1 MDKSA
6 ILRQYFGHS
15 SFRGGQE
22 ELIDAILAGRDVLG
36 IMPTGG
42 GKSVCYQV
50 PALMLPGLSL
60 VISPL
65 ISLMKDQV
73 AALEAAGIPAAF
85 VNSSMTSG
93 EFQVV
98 CAGIRGG
105 LYRLL
110 YVAPERLDNEGFLSL
125 IRSQQVPLVA
135 VDEAHCV
142 SQWGQDFRPSYLNIP
157 DFLARLRKR
166 PALGAFTATATPEV
180 REDIVRRLAL
190 REPQVSVSGFD
201 RANLSF
207 EVRQPRSK
215 KKELLAFLAGHEGES
230 GILYC
235 STRKTVDGLWEYLR
249 QRGLSAVRYH
259 AGLEAEER
267 RQNQEAFAYGQAQLM
282 VATNAFGM
290 GIDKSDVRFV
300 VHYNMPK
307 DLESYYQEAGRAG
320 RDGEPAQCLLLFGG
334 QDVVTARY
342 LISLR
347 EENDDAD
354 EDAYRQRVERDTGRL
369 KTMEAYC
376 RTTDCL
382 RGFILRYFGER
393 APAQCGNCGNCL
405 IEFEDA
411 DITEDAQKILSC
423 VKRAGERFG
432 AVVIADVL
440 RGAKTD
446 RIRSWQLDKLTTYG
460 IMPAMQNRDILDR
473 IRLLVE
479 RGYLRQ
485 SDGQYPTLSLAPAA
499 REVLFHGEQVSM
511 RLPRAKP
518 AGPAGPGGEPS
529 DLLPARMGDEAL
541 FQDLRA
547 LRGRLASLRGVPP
560 YVIFSDRTL
569 REMCR
574 QRPDSSAAFLQVPGV
589 GERKLEQFG
598 EAFLEII
605 RKHGV

>member
-1 MDKSA
+1 
-6 ILRQYFGHS
+6 
-15 SFRGGQE
+15 
-22 ELIDAILAGRDVLG
+22 
-36 IMPTGG
+36 
-42 GKSVCYQV
+42 
-50 PALMLPGLSL
+50 
-60 VISPL
+60 
-65 ISLMKDQV
+65 
-73 AALEAAGIPAAF
+73 
-85 VNSSMTSG
+85 
-93 EFQVV
+93 
-98 CAGIRGG
+98 
-105 LYRLL
+105 
-110 YVAPERLDNEGFLSL
+110 
-125 IRSQQVPLVA
+125 
-135 VDEAHCV
+135 
-142 SQWGQDFRPSYLNIP
+142 
-157 DFLARLRKR
+157 
-166 PALGAFTATATPEV
+166 
-180 REDIVRRLAL
+180 
-190 REPQVSVSGFD
+190 
-201 RANLSF
+201 
-207 EVRQPRSK
+207 
-215 KKELLAFLAGHEGES
+215 
-230 GILYC
+230 
-235 STRKTVDGLWEYLR
+235 
-249 QRGLSAVRYH
+249 
-259 AGLEAEER
+259 
-267 RQNQEAFAYGQAQLM
+267 
-282 VATNAFGM
+282 
-290 GIDKSDVRFV
+290 
-300 VHYNMPK
+300 
-307 DLESYYQEAGRAG
+307 ESYYQEAGRAG
-320 RDGEPAQCLLLFGG
+320 RDGEPAQCLLLFSG

-347 EENDDAD
+347 EEEGDGD

-382 RGFILRYFGER
+382 RAFILRYFGER

-405 IEFEDA
+405 TEFEEA

-432 AVVIADVL
+432 AVVIADIL

-446 RIRSWQLDKLTTYG
+446 RIRSWRLDGLTTYG
-460 IMPAMQNRDILDR
+460 IMAPMPGRDILDR

-485 SDGQYPTLSLAPAA
+485 SDGQYPTLALAPAA
-499 REVLFHGEQVSM
+499 RAVLFQGERVAM

-605 RKHGV
+605 RKHET